1 MAKKIFALIM
11 AAVLICCAF
20 TGCSPQSSENKASD
34 TVLATKKVTDNS
46 NFKLSYTQSDSLD
59 PFKAKRKITKCLLHL
74 CLNRFLTLMKAMNRF

>member
-46 NFKLSYTQSDSLD
+46 NFKLSYTQ
-59 PFKAKRKITKCLLHL
+59 
-74 CLNRFLTLMKAMNRF
+74 

>member
-1 MAKKIFALIM
+1 M
-11 AAVLICCAF
+11 AAFDLMCF

-59 PFKAKRKITKCLLHL
+59 PFKAKTQNNQVLASLVFESL
-74 CLNRFLTLMKAMNRF
+74 LTLMKAMNRF